1 MFSTNYLSQRNSQS
15 CFENTLRPSLSE
27 YNRISSNEQIPQNN
41 MLTQNSLMFS
51 QLSNATNSVGIQR
64 TQQSLG
70 MGNKLIN
77 YKQFENIMME
87 NIKSFPEQV
96 NNYLTND
103 RDNIC
108 LKLLMK
114 SIYNASLSTY
124 QNFDKLNNSFCPKL
138 TNSNICVEKFL
149 ELCAKMDVLLTII
162 DNDLL
167 NQFSLLTSF
176 HGYDESIQNEENNNL
191 KTIEKV
197 VNDCNELLFEKI
209 IKLNQ
214 NSMNFNDE
222 INKNCIELKNIL
234 FEEMNILYHNLNE
247 LIKKRSEKIE
257 NDNEYQQILSG
268 LAEIITSLQDKFIFS
283 QHNED
288 NNEKMDLCEESK
300 EINININNSNNFTP
314 EKDVDNIP
322 DEVMKQRKLATI
334 KIISN
339 INKRYKRRKKNLFK

>member
-1 MFSTNYLSQRNSQS
+1 MFSSNYLPQRNSQS
-15 CFENTLRPSLSE
+15 CYENTLRSSLSE
-27 YNRISSNEQIPQNN
+27 YNRMPSNEQIPQNN
-41 MLTQNSLMFS
+41 LLTQNSLMLS
-51 QLSNATNSVGIQR
+51 QLSNMSNSVGMQR

-70 MGNKLIN
+70 TGNKYIN

-96 NNYLTND
+96 NDYLTND

-124 QNFDKLNNSFCPKL
+124 QNFDKINNTFCPRL
-138 TNSNICVEKFL
+138 TTSNICVEKFL

-167 NQFSLLTSF
+167 NQFSLLTTF
-176 HGYDESIQNEENNNL
+176 HGYDESIQNEENKNL
-191 KTIEKV
+191 MIIEKV
-197 VNDCNELLFEKI
+197 VNDCNELLFERI

-222 INKNCIELKNIL
+222 INKNCVELKNIF

-247 LIKKRSEKIE
+247 LIKKRKEKNE
-257 NDNEYQQILSG
+257 NEIEYQQILNG
-268 LAEIITSLQDKFIFS
+268 IAEIITSLQDKFIFS
-283 QHNED
+283 NHTE
-288 NNEKMDLCEESK
+288 EKKEEMELCEKSN
-300 EINININNSNNFTP
+300 EININSSNNTSECFGL
-314 EKDVDNIP
+314 DNIS
-322 DEVMKQRKLATI
+322 DEALKQKKIATI
-334 KIISN
+334 RIISD
-339 INKRYKRRKKNLFK
+339 INKRYKRKKKKLFK